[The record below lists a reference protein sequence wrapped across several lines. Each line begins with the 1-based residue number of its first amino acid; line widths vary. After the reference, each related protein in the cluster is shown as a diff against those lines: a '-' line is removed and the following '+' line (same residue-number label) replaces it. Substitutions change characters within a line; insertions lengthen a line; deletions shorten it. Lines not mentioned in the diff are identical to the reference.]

1 MTFEQRVEGIWLSGE
16 KAFQA
21 EGTARA
27 KALGNREEASVAGA
41 EDMRG
46 RRGRDEVREGR
57 GPGPMVTEGLT
68 GHCKESNF
76 YSE

>member
-1 MTFEQRVEGIWLSGE
+1 MWISGE
-16 KAFQA
+16 KAFHA

-41 EDMRG
+41 EDSRG
-46 RRGRDEVREGR
+46 RIVGDEVTEGM
-57 GPGPMVTEGLT
+57 GPGPMVTKGLI
-68 GHCKESNF
+68 GHCKDSNF